1 MRRTLVAAGALA
13 GGGAAMTIAAFAAG
27 EPDPPSTR
35 AATGTEAGLDV
46 WLKQGCGSCHTFA
59 PAGSNGP
66 IGPNLKVTLH
76 GKSHDY
82 VTESIVLPGKEV
94 ASGFSGDM
102 MPDDYATRIAPE
114 DLEPLVE
121 FLMQG
126 ARR

>member
-1 MRRTLVAAGALA
+1 MRRALAAAGALA
-13 GGGAAMTIAAFAAG
+13 GAGAAMTIAAFAAG
-27 EPDPPSTR
+27 GSDPPATR
-35 AATGTEAGLDV
+35 AAAGPQPGLDV

-59 PAGSNGP
+59 PAGSTGP
-66 IGPNLKVTLH
+66 IGPNLQASLH

-82 VTESIVLPGKEV
+82 VMESIVLPGKEV

-102 MPDDYATRIAPE
+102 MPDDYATRIAPQ

-121 FLMQG
+121 FLIQG